1 MTALSE
7 LVPVPAREMLLLLE
21 RCFPL
26 LPIGLT
32 VATDVLP
39 LALPV
44 ACGANVTDKLA
55 LCCGARVMG
64 KFGPAKLNPAPVTV
78 ACAMVRFDLPLLFTV
93 IDNVLLLPIWTLPKL
108 RLEEERASWPVA
120 ALE

>member
-1 MTALSE
+1 M
-7 LVPVPAREMLLLLE
+7 VLLLE

-26 LPIGLT
+26 LPTGLS

-39 LALPV
+39 LALPL
-44 ACGANVTDKLA
+44 ACGAKVTGKLA

-78 ACAMVRFDLPLLFTV
+78 ACAMVRFDLPLLLAV